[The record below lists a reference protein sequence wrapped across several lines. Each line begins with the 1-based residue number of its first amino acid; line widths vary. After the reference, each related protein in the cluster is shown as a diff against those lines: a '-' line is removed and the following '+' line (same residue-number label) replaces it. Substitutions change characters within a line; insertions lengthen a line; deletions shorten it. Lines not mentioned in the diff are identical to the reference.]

1 MTFSF
6 TVRLF
11 TTLFASDSLMI
22 YPFCPGAGGDVVREK
37 IIPMFAE
44 NCTKTEEK
52 YEKQHK
58 INM

>member
-37 IIPMFAE
+37 IIPKNDVICM
-44 NCTKTEEK
+44 KSEEK
-52 YEKQHK
+52 NE
-58 INM
+58 N